1 VAGAAGLEIASV
13 EVIVLDG
20 AFTRGP
26 DAPDASALFRRID
39 VTRDVG
45 FLAADLAQSLDAQ
58 AKRLARDG
66 APDVEPSPHCR
77 RPEPCE
83 FLAHCTAAKDTD
95 WIGYLPGL
103 RANPWQ
109 ELRAAGVE
117 RVSALPESFAATPS
131 QRNARASLQRGTA
144 YASSDLGRRLES
156 FGPLCDTLDFEAILP
171 EVPIFAGT
179 RPFEVVPFQWSAHLA
194 QGDAGYAHAEFLA
207 DGSGDPRRAF
217 VSSLLETFGPRVLP
231 IAVYSGFESEVI
243 VALGRAFPDR
253 VAELERVRARLRD
266 LLPLMRRAVYHP
278 DFRGSYSLKR
288 VAPALCAGFSFA
300 DLPGI
305 ADGGAASRA
314 WLALARGELTRERA
328 AAVLEEL
335 HAYCAHDSLALAR
348 LLPELRA
355 LAAA

>member
-1 VAGAAGLEIASV
+1 
-13 EVIVLDG
+13 
-20 AFTRGP
+20 
-26 DAPDASALFRRID
+26 
-39 VTRDVG
+39 
-45 FLAADLAQSLDAQ
+45 
-58 AKRLARDG
+58 
-66 APDVEPSPHCR
+66 
-77 RPEPCE
+77 
-83 FLAHCTAAKDTD
+83 
-95 WIGYLPGL
+95 
-103 RANPWQ
+103 
-109 ELRAAGVE
+109 
-117 RVSALPESFAATPS
+117 
-131 QRNARASLQRGTA
+131 
-144 YASSDLGRRLES
+144 
-156 FGPLCDTLDFEAILP
+156 
-171 EVPIFAGT
+171 
-179 RPFEVVPFQWSAHLA
+179 
-194 QGDAGYAHAEFLA
+194 
-207 DGSGDPRRAF
+207 
-217 VSSLLETFGPRVLP
+217 
-231 IAVYSGFESEVI
+231 VI